1 MSRRVR
7 SLLAVPALATTA
19 TLLLAGCGES
29 ADGEREDRRGKSA
42 ATGPSTASP
51 TPSTKP
57 ASLEELA
64 DAVGCA
70 KPEVAGKTLD
80 YRQGL
85 CETDEAQYILLTFD
99 TAQGQREWLKVSQ
112 MYGGVYLVGN
122 RWVLSADPHSAMEAA
137 REKLGGTIEET
148 GAYDAS
154 PSAA

>member
-7 SLLAVPALATTA
+7 SLLAVPALATSA
-19 TLLLAGCGES
+19 TLLLAGCAES
-29 ADGEREDRRGKSA
+29 TDSEPEDRSRKST
-42 ATGPSTASP
+42 ATGPSASP
-51 TPSTKP
+51 TPSAEP
-57 ASLEELA
+57 ASLDELA

-122 RWVLSADPHSAMEAA
+122 RWVLSAEPRSAMEAA